1 MAMVTL
7 LIDMDGVLTRDKEFT
22 PFEYAPTF
30 LKHIKERDIPFRIV
44 SNNSTRSPQLIV
56 HKLRVKGFPIEYK
69 DFVSPVGVLP
79 EFLSSKN
86 IKSLFVIGTQMLKD
100 FLRESGFEIREDYKV
115 DAVVVAQDKNIDF
128 IKIKTAVSA
137 VFLNSSRIVP
147 VNLSRIVKDS
157 DGLFFPGAGSLAR
170 MIAYT
175 TGYEEDLPNLG
186 KPSEDFIKIALQG
199 LPEDE
204 VYLISDDIY
213 TDLMGAK
220 DLGIKTVFMTT
231 GKYDESELDKA
242 NFDPDYIFNDLRDL
256 ENKIFEWLKDS

>member
-1 MAMVTL
+1 M
-7 LIDMDGVLTRDKEFT
+7 
-22 PFEYAPTF
+22 
-30 LKHIKERDIPFRIV
+30 
-44 SNNSTRSPQLIV
+44 
-56 HKLRVKGFPIEYK
+56 
-69 DFVSPVGVLP
+69 SPVGVLP
-79 EFLSSKN
+79 EFLNSES
-86 IKSLFVIGTQMLKD
+86 IKSIFVIGTQMLKD

-137 VFLNSSRIVP
+137 VFLNGSRIVP

-157 DGLFFPGAGSLAR
+157 DGLFFPGAGSLGR

-175 TGYEEDLPNLG
+175 TGYQAELPNLG
-186 KPSEDFIKIALQG
+186 KPSEGFIKVALQG
-199 LPEDE
+199 LPEEE

-220 DLGIKTVFMTT
+220 ELGIKTVFMTT
-231 GKYDESELDKA
+231 GKYGEEELEKA
-242 NFDPDYIFNDLRDL
+242 GFEPDYIFHDLQAL